1 MDIRRRATLCG
12 VAAIVLWASL
22 AVLTTAA
29 GGIPPFELLALTFG
43 LGGLLGC
50 AWLLRPAG
58 PGLAALRQPAAAA
71 ALTTS
76 GLFVYHAL
84 YFIAFSR
91 APAVEVNLVNYLW
104 PLLIVVFAAIIS
116 GLRVYPAQWLGT
128 LLGLLGASLVVTRG
142 QALAIE
148 ARHAI
153 GYLAALGA
161 ALTWS
166 AYSVLNR
173 RFRAVPSTAI
183 AGPCLAAG
191 VLGAIVHLSAEPWV
205 APTMGQWATIVAM
218 AIGPVGAAF
227 WLWDRGTKH
236 GDIVL
241 LGTLSYATPVFSTC
255 LLLLAGR
262 ARPHWAQAAALA
274 LLLLGAYLS
283 VHSARKHE

>member
-1 MDIRRRATLCG
+1 
-12 VAAIVLWASL
+12 
-22 AVLTTAA
+22 
-29 GGIPPFELLALTFG
+29 LLALTFG
-43 LGGLLGC
+43 LSGLLGC
-50 AWLLRPAG
+50 VWLLRPAG
-58 PGLAALRQPAAAA
+58 SGLAALRQPAAAA
-71 ALTTS
+71 ALTTA

-116 GLRVYPAQWLGT
+116 GVRVYPGQWVGT
-128 LLGLLGASLVVTRG
+128 LLGLLGAGLVVTHG
-142 QALAIE
+142 QMLAIE
-148 ARHAI
+148 AKHVI

-173 RFRAVPSTAI
+173 RFHAIPSAAI
-183 AGPCLAAG
+183 AGPCLATG
-191 VLGAIVHLSAEPWV
+191 VLGAIVHVATEPWV
-205 APTMGQWATIVAM
+205 GPTMSQWATIVAM
-218 AIGPVGAAF
+218 AIGPVGTAF

-241 LGTLSYATPVFSTC
+241 LGTLSYAAPLLSTG

-262 ARPHWAQAAALA
+262 ARPHWAQGAALA

-283 VHSARKHE
+283 VNSAREHQ